1 MKYLDLGLSDMHK
14 AFLQMRLVCL
24 LMIILPGTLWAQ
36 NTKISGQVIDD
47 TGEPVIGATVRLKG
61 AMTGTVTD
69 LTGGFVLQV
78 SDMKGILEFSFVGM
92 ETLEVPIKGKTMLK
106 VTMKSSSQLLDE
118 VQVVAYG
125 TQKKITLTGSVSC

>member
-61 AMTGTVTD
+61 GYDRYRYRPDWWFCFAG
-69 LTGGFVLQV
+69 
-78 SDMKGILEFSFVGM
+78 
-92 ETLEVPIKGKTMLK
+92 
-106 VTMKSSSQLLDE
+106 
-118 VQVVAYG
+118 
-125 TQKKITLTGSVSC
+125 

>member
-92 ETLEVPIKGKTMLK
+92 ETLEVPIKGKT
-106 VTMKSSSQLLDE
+106 KSDDE
-118 VQVVAYG
+118 IFQSAIGRG
-125 TQKKITLTGSVSC
+125 TSGGIRHTEENNSDGFG